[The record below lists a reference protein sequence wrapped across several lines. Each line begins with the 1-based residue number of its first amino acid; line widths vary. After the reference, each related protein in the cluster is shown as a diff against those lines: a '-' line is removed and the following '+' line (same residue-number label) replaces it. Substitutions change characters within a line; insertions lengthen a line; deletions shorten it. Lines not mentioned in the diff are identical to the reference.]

1 MGDTR
6 HETDKLRGQNPFRVP
21 EGYMEGLTEHIMSQ
35 LPEEKATSE
44 KKSPKLPMIT
54 RLRPWI
60 GVAAASVGIAFFI
73 HVFIGLENRSD
84 NSIQDS
90 LRVQSRLS
98 AEMVSEMQ
106 NSLDEEYLEYLEA
119 RYADY
124 ILEEE
129 LAYSE

>member
-1 MGDTR
+1 MGETR
-6 HETDKLRGQNPFRVP
+6 HETNKQKGQNPFRVP
-21 EGYMEGLTEHIMSQ
+21 EGYMEGLTERIMSQ

-44 KKSPKLPMIT
+44 KNSHKLPMIT

-60 GVAAASVGIAFFI
+60 GVAAATVGIVFFI
-73 HVFIGLENRSD
+73 NVFIGLERQSD
-84 NSIQDS
+84 NYREDS
-90 LRVQSRLS
+90 LHIQNQLSVNMISEIQS
-98 AEMVSEMQ
+98 
-106 NSLDEEYLEYLEA
+106 SLDEEYLEYLES